1 MFHLPSHC
9 STFWRDG
16 FIQITTS
23 CQQITTFHSNLLSNG
38 GNLYE
43 RSGNLYEGSGTIKTL
58 RNVIILSAPTG
69 NQTGASP
76 VEGQR
81 ASMRLGRHAYQKWSK
96 TGYIYLMYSKS
107 LKMTEMT

>member
-1 MFHLPSHC
+1 MEYQIPLDYYFCSTLPSHC
-9 STFWRDG
+9 STFGRDG

-23 CQQITTFHSNLLSNG
+23 CQQITTSHSNLLSNG

-58 RNVIILSAPTG
+58 RNIIIHSAPTG
-69 NQTGASP
+69 NRTGASP

-81 ASMRLGRHAYQKWSK
+81 GSMRLRRQAYQNAFK
-96 TGYIYLMYSKS
+96 TRFCR
-107 LKMTEMT
+107 